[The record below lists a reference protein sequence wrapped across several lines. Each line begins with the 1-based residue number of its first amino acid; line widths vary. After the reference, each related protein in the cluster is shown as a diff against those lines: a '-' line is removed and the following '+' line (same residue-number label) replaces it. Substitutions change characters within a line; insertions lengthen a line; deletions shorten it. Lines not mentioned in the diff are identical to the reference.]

1 MAHESDSTTELK
13 YDDMSASDLCDEV
26 AKMLKVLKKKTKQAE
41 SSLSKLEA
49 KKEKAAPVK
58 GVRPNQLAQN
68 GEWVA
73 FVHAHILTNGWE
85 SFIHAERYGK
95 GMADVEYPA
104 SELAEVEMDGETI
117 QIHIFPGSDN
127 EQPNLS
133 HAMTLSKL
141 YRTSKPDLYQ
151 EFLDQ
156 YVPPTPV
163 EDAGRVVKPAAPR
176 VTMTLEERKAE
187 KARLEAKHKE
197 DVAQRKKARE
207 EKRAAEKAKKEE
219 ADRIAKAA
227 RDAAKGKTA
236 PPKAAVNKRAPIP
249 AASAKSILSSKSVPK
264 PVVKPVAEW
273 VPPKKGEFKEW
284 KEPKSKT
291 IYARDHLDRL
301 FTMDANGDAEELA
314 GWWNGVCIITDEDQ
328 IPKDD

>member
-13 YDDMSASDLCDEV
+13 YDDMSASDL
-26 AKMLKVLKKKTKQAE
+26 LKEMKQMMTVLAKKTKQAE

-49 KKEKAAPVK
+49 KKEKAAPRK
-58 GVRPNQLAQN
+58 GVRPVQFDKNN
-68 GEWVA
+68 NWEA

-85 SFIHAERYGK
+85 SFFHPERYGK

-104 SELAEVEMDGETI
+104 SELVEVEMEGETI

-133 HAMTLSKL
+133 HVMTLSKL
-141 YRTSKPDLYQ
+141 YRTTKPELYQ
-151 EFLDQ
+151 EFLAQ

-176 VTMTLEERKAE
+176 VTMTLEERRAE

-197 DVAQRKKARE
+197 EVEERKKARAAL
-207 EKRAAEKAKKEE
+207 RAQEKAKKEE

-236 PPKAAVNKRAPIP
+236 PPSSAVKRGPIP
-249 AASAKSILSSKSVPK
+249 AASAKSILSSKPVAK
-264 PVVKPVAEW
+264 PVVAKPVVAW
-273 VPPKKGEFKEW
+273 VPPEKGEFKEW
-284 KEPKSKT
+284 MEPKSKT

-301 FTMDANGDAEELA
+301 FTMDANGDAENLV

-328 IPKDD
+328 IPRDE